1 MKLKDDPWL
10 TDYVNAI
17 HFTVRVLE
25 RQGRHHQALSVL
37 KAQTS
42 ALIREAILANVPME
56 VFSMQ
61 RIAKRI
67 RNAESGIYYLTDGRQ
82 TIELDSY
89 HGDIYGL
96 MSDYKFIRD
105 GFAEFELKD
114 IIHECR
120 LYFEKLYPDIREIDA
135 TVAELFQQDIQYG
148 IIKEIKP
155 GLYAHVFRQPFLADD
170 NRAKM

>member
-25 RQGRHHQALSVL
+25 KRGRYRQALSVL

-56 VFSMQ
+56 IFSMQ
-61 RIAKRI
+61 RIAQRV
-67 RNAESGIYYLTDGRQ
+67 RDAESGIYYLTDGRQ
-82 TIELDSY
+82 PASLTSY
-89 HGDIYGL
+89 QGDTYGL
-96 MSDYKFIRD
+96 LSDYTFVRD
-105 GFAEFELKD
+105 GFAEFGLRD

-120 LYFEKLYPDIREIDA
+120 LYFEKLYPEISDIDA
-135 TVAELFQQDIQYG
+135 VITELFQQDIQDG
-148 IIKEIKP
+148 RIREIKP
-155 GLYAHVFRQPFLADD
+155 GLYGHAFR
-170 NRAKM
+170 

>member
-25 RQGRHHQALSVL
+25 KRGRYRQALSVL

-56 VFSMQ
+56 IFSMQ
-61 RIAKRI
+61 RIAQRV
-67 RNAESGIYYLTDGRQ
+67 RDAESGIYHITDGRQ
-82 TIELDSY
+82 SVSLNTYS
-89 HGDIYGL
+89 GDVYGL
-96 MSDYKFIRD
+96 LSDYTFVRD

-120 LYFEKLYPDIREIDA
+120 LYFEKIYPEISDIDA
-135 TVAELFQQDIQYG
+135 TIIELFQQDIQYG
-148 IIKEIKP
+148 LIKEIKP
-155 GLYAHVFRQPFLADD
+155 GLYGHVFR
-170 NRAKM
+170 

>member
-25 RQGRHHQALSVL
+25 RRGRYRQALSVL

-56 VFSMQ
+56 IFSMQ
-61 RIAKRI
+61 RIAQRV
-67 RNAESGIYYLTDGRQ
+67 RDAESGIHYVTDGRSSAA
-82 TIELDSY
+82 LKSY
-89 HGDIYGL
+89 RGDIAGL
-96 MSDYKFIRD
+96 ISDYTFVRD
-105 GFAEFELKD
+105 GFAQFELKD

-120 LYFEKLYPDIREIDA
+120 LYFEKLYPDIHDIDA
-135 TVAELFQQDIQYG
+135 TIAELFEQDIEDG
-148 IIKEIKP
+148 RIKEIKP
-155 GLYAHVFRQPFLADD
+155 GLYGHAFR
-170 NRAKM
+170 